1 MAKNFEF
8 VNLTK
13 TIQNSIIKAKVSTCG
28 ASIKSLSVNGID
40 MITPTTGH
48 ELNPYAD
55 GIVMAPWAN
64 RIDRGIWELNGEK
77 LQLEITDTEFGN
89 ATHGLIKQQL
99 FDIKKQSDFEVTLE
113 TVILPSMGYPFEI
126 LVQVIYR
133 LTDAGL
139 EVSFEAKNLSVA
151 TAPFIIG
158 GHPYFQ
164 IGETDTGEL
173 EVKSPSTRV
182 VLADAR
188 KIPTETIAI
197 AGTEFDISDWTKVS
211 DCDFDNGFFEMN
223 LSADGFAHHYLRSPA
238 GIMLDIWQS
247 KELKYAFIF
256 TPSFFN
262 NLLDEKR
269 RYAIA
274 IEPQS
279 GPANAFNTNEDLT
292 WLKPG
297 EIFKASWGV
306 ELSGH

>member
-1 MAKNFEF
+1 MTKNFEF

-13 TIQNSIIKAKVSTCG
+13 IVQNSKVMAQVSTSG
-28 ASIKSLSVNGID
+28 AAIKSLSVNGID
-40 MITPTTGH
+40 MITPTIGH

-99 FDIKKQSDFEVTLE
+99 FEIQDQSESEVTL
-113 TVILPSMGYPFEI
+113 TTKILPSAGYPFEI
-126 LVQVIYR
+126 LVKVTYR

-139 EVSFEAKNLSVA
+139 EIHYESTNLSDA
-151 TAPFIIG
+151 LAPFIIG

-164 IGETDTGEL
+164 IGDIDTGEL
-173 EVKSPSTRV
+173 EVKTAGTRV
-182 VLADAR
+182 VLADER
-188 KIPTETIAI
+188 KIPTETISI
-197 AGTEFDISDWTKVS
+197 AGTEFDISNWRKVS
-211 DCDFDNGFFEMN
+211 DCNYDNGFFDMN
-223 LSADGFAHHYLRSPA
+223 FEADGYAHHYLRAPN
-238 GIMLDIWQS
+238 GMMLDIWQS

-256 TPSFFN
+256 TPSFFRN
-262 NLLDEKR
+262 ILDDNK

-297 EIFKASWGV
+297 EIFRASWGV